1 MAEKVKVTVNVLRD
15 DFEALQ
21 EMAVRKGTTFTEEV
35 RRALALARL
44 AEETEESG
52 GKVLLEDPNG
62 DIRQVIKL

>member
-44 AEETEESG
+44 AEETEENG